1 MAKAVLS
8 VPDISCEHCER
19 TIKGVL
25 GETAGV
31 RDVQVDIPAKTVRLE
46 YDEQAL
52 TLDRVGAIL
61 DEEGY
66 PVASMQPS

>member
-1 MAKAVLS
+1 MAQAILT

-25 GETAGV
+25 GGTAGV
-31 RDVQVDIPAKTVRLE
+31 RDVQVDVPAKTVRLE
-46 YDEQAL
+46 YDEQAVS
-52 TLDRVGAIL
+52 LDKIGAVL

-66 PVASMQPS
+66 PVASAQPS